1 MEKIIINIDGMHC
14 SSCAT
19 KVENALKEV
28 TNVNKVIVS
37 IENKNA
43 EIEYLSNPPS
53 QKDIRRAI
61 DKVGFSLS

>member
-14 SSCAT
+14 SSCAS
-19 KVENALKEV
+19 KVESALKEV
-28 TNVNKVIVS
+28 SNVDRVIVS
-37 IENKNA
+37 IEDKKA